1 MEEENNSLQSNK
13 VWKLEQL
20 PNGTKPLKGKW
31 HFAVKYNA
39 DGTVNKY
46 KARFV
51 AKGFSQKEGVDY
63 NETYSPTARLTT
75 IRVLLNLAA
84 QYEVCPKQ
92 LDIKTAFLNAKIDE
106 DIYLEQPESF
116 EETDLNGGKLYCKLE
131 KKFLWSETIWQKLVF
146 DIEILFR
153 KDWFQGV
160 FVRQMS
166 VCVW

>member
-1 MEEENNSLQSNK
+1 MEEEYNSLQSNK

-63 NETYSPTARLTT
+63 NETYSLTARLTT
-75 IRVLLNLAA
+75 IRVLLNLTGA
-84 QYEVCPKQ
+84 
-92 LDIKTAFLNAKIDE
+92 N
-106 DIYLEQPESF
+106 
-116 EETDLNGGKLYCKLE
+116 
-131 KKFLWSETIWQKLVF
+131 
-146 DIEILFR
+146 
-153 KDWFQGV
+153 
-160 FVRQMS
+160 
-166 VCVW
+166 